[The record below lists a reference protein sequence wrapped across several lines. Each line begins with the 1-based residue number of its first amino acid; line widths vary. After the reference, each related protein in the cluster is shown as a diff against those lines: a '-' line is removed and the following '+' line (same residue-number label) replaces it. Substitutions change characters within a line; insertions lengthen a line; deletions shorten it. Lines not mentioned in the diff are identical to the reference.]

1 MARAIAECTC
11 KYCGKQFEKV
21 AFKRNRAEADSFVV
35 WAEHNIDQC
44 PECYKAA
51 QEAEAEKKFDALDE
65 QYNFPAIVG
74 VSDKQKAYADTL
86 RNRYVSDNA
95 EMLAM
100 VKQMIDASSDE
111 IAKMVKETGK
121 TEDAIIREALKH
133 HCSMLPAYIVMTS
146 ADAREI
152 IDTLR

>member
-21 AFKRNRAEADSFVV
+21 AFKRNRTEADNFVV

-51 QEAEAEKKFDALDE
+51 QEAEAEKKFDALNE
-65 QYNFPAIVG
+65 QYNFPEIVG
-74 VSDKQKAYADTL
+74 VSDKQKAYANTL
-86 RNRYVSDNA
+86 RNRYVSDNS
-95 EMLAM
+95 EMLST
-100 VKQMIDASSDE
+100 VKDMIDTSSAW
-111 IAKMVKETGK
+111 IAKIANETGK
-121 TEDAIIREALKH
+121 TDDEIIREALIH
-133 HCSMLPAYIVMTS
+133 RCSMLHAYIAMTS

-152 IDTLR
+152 IDALR

>member
-1 MARAIAECTC
+1 MARAVAECTC

-21 AFKRNRAEADSFVV
+21 AFKRNRTEADNFVV
-35 WAEHNIDQC
+35 WAEHNFVQC

-51 QEAEAEKKFDALDE
+51 LEAEAEKKFDTLNE
-65 QYNFPAIVG
+65 QYNFPVIVG

-86 RNRYVSDNA
+86 RKRYVSDNA
-95 EMLAM
+95 ERIDT
-100 VKQMIDASSDE
+100 VKKMIESSSDE
-111 IAKMVKETGK
+111 LAKIVKETGK

-133 HCSMLPAYIVMTS
+133 HYGMLPAYIALTS

>member
-1 MARAIAECTC
+1 MARAVAECTC

-21 AFKRNRAEADSFVV
+21 AFRRNRAEADSFVV

-44 PECYKAA
+44 PECYKSA
-51 QEAEAEKKFDALDE
+51 QEAVEEKMFDALNE

-86 RNRYVSDNA
+86 RNRYVTGNT
-95 EMLAM
+95 EMLAR
-100 VKQMIDASSDE
+100 VKQMIYDSSDE
-111 IAKMVKETGK
+111 IAKMADETGK

-133 HCSMLPAYIVMTS
+133 HCSMFPAYIVMTS
-146 ADAREI
+146 TDASEI